1 MSDRAMADRAQ
12 AIAQKARQAHEEL
25 SGAMQGEGG
34 GFRVDD
40 PYGAVRAD
48 YNPRASDDA
57 YWHKELRRVRDPKT
71 GKPVMREGLVTERS
85 VQKNSVNGLNDWGA
99 ASARQLDADESK
111 GASSFISSDVV
122 VKGMQYI
129 QIFNR
134 PKPVEPPRPRPR
146 PADL

>member
-1 MSDRAMADRAQ
+1 
-12 AIAQKARQAHEEL
+12 
-25 SGAMQGEGG
+25 
-34 GFRVDD
+34 
-40 PYGAVRAD
+40 
-48 YNPRASDDA
+48 
-57 YWHKELRRVRDPKT
+57 
-71 GKPVMREGLVTERS
+71 MREGLVTGRS
-85 VQKNSVNGLNDWGA
+85 VQKTSVHGLNDWGA

-146 PADL
+146 PADA